1 MTYLNFKYKK
11 WDKIDFQLIQM
22 YGNPD
27 NYGGQIWKIIGG
39 KTLIQEGSSH
49 WTKISHSDCRY
60 HTNQPIHLSHPTLPP
75 LFPSPSATPSAH
87 TFLSHF
93 TPTMAKLVA
102 GAFTPT
108 GHLFLSPGKLPNST
122 LPSLN
127 YHIICFYHNYL
138 WDCWVDWMY
147 A

>member
-1 MTYLNFKYKK
+1 MTYWNFKYKK

-27 NYGGQIWKIIGG
+27 NYGGQIWKITGG

-75 LFPSPSATPSAH
+75 LSLSLCNSKCTHLSFPFH
-87 TFLSHF
+87 SHHGQ
-93 TPTMAKLVA
+93 A
-102 GAFTPT
+102 GCRCFHSS

-122 LPSLN
+122 LPSLS